1 MLAAD
6 YEPPQARLSQHL
18 KDVRLMLAAAQ
29 KTTAKTPLKQL
40 HEELLALA
48 ESRGYGKAGYGKA
61 GYGKADNAAII
72 EAYRKDT
79 PCSD

>member
-1 MLAAD
+1 MALISPLCLQGAQGIYRTWD
-6 YEPPQARLSQHL
+6 T
-18 KDVRLMLAAAQ
+18 Q
-29 KTTAKTPLKQL
+29 KTAAKTPLTQL

-48 ESRGYGKAGYGKA
+48 ESR

>member
-1 MLAAD
+1 
-6 YEPPQARLSQHL
+6 
-18 KDVRLMLAAAQ
+18 VRLMLAAAQ

-61 GYGKADNAAII
+61 DNAAII